1 MTAPWLLTA
10 TDCWHNEPAS
20 YFFCHLRF
28 LDAASAQHFT
38 KDVYGFLQL
47 LTKNMTAPWPV
58 ACWLLLTAT
67 DCWHNKPAKVF
78 IASLDSWVLSAA
90 HWATFLSF
98 WWACNFVTV
107 HHWYNCPKSVAADCY
122 WHNKQARLF
131 FAILDSWVLPSHNHY
146 QLIHVSTQVAIGHYV
161 SLMLNGTDCW
171 HNKPTSLLP
180 LPWKPDINSQH
191 ITENM
196 TAPWLLLL
204 AETDSWHNKPA
215 SQLFAIL

>member
-1 MTAPWLLTA
+1 MT
-10 TDCWHNEPAS
+10 
-20 YFFCHLRF
+20 
-28 LDAASAQHFT
+28 
-38 KDVYGFLQL
+38 
-47 LTKNMTAPWPV
+47 V

-161 SLMLNGTDCW
+161 SLMLTGTDCW

-215 SQLFAIL
+215 SKLFAIL